1 MAGFHR
7 LTGMCH
13 EGLPCAGVNIFERVK
28 KVKIAEICIFLVVF
42 YVVLRRRR
50 FFSFKVSKISI
61 LF

>member
-13 EGLPCAGVNIFERVK
+13 EGLPCAGVNILERVE

-42 YVVLRRRR
+42 YVVLRRR
-50 FFSFKVSKISI
+50 
-61 LF
+61 

>member
-1 MAGFHR
+1 
-7 LTGMCH
+7 GMCH
-13 EGLPCAGVNIFERVK
+13 EGLPCAGVNILERVK

-50 FFSFKVSKISI
+50 FFSFKVSKTSI